1 MDLENSIEIYITRD
15 KDGVSRSCS
24 DLGWRLTY
32 SIFPFLLSSLK
43 TCTLYHTHTGLFAG
57 YSSSTW
63 PKNLMFDFNSFMK
76 TLSIFMMQ
84 IYMGVGGS
92 NKKRPQLFTS
102 SWEYIIVTMIINF
115 KCQLEGIKEYS
126 DSC

>member
-1 MDLENSIEIYITRD
+1 MAGDLTTVYSLFCSLLLKHAHSII
-15 KDGVSRSCS
+15 
-24 DLGWRLTY
+24 
-32 SIFPFLLSSLK
+32 
-43 TCTLYHTHTGLFAG
+43 HTGLFAG

-126 DSC
+126 DSG